1 MCDISVKIENKKF
14 NFRVALVP
22 YKDGKIL
29 VQNSVKDGYLSLVGG
44 RVKLNET
51 TIEAVKRETEE
62 ELGFE
67 LDASKLSLIKVCEN
81 FFTYN
86 DKDFHEILFVYK
98 FNWQECENFNPIKIK
113 DKTDVEADW
122 IDISTLKDANIKP
135 AFMKEFNLG
144 NGFDHIIIK

>member
-1 MCDISVKIENKKF
+1 MCDISVKKENKKF

-67 LDASKLSLIKVCEN
+67 LDASKLSLIKVYLFIN
-81 FFTYN
+81 LTGKN
-86 DKDFHEILFVYK
+86 VKILILLK
-98 FNWQECENFNPIKIK
+98 LKIRQ
-113 DKTDVEADW
+113 
-122 IDISTLKDANIKP
+122 TLKQIGLI
-135 AFMKEFNLG
+135 FLL
-144 NGFDHIIIK
+144 

>member
-98 FNWQECENFNPIKIK
+98 FILNN
-113 DKTDVEADW
+113 
-122 IDISTLKDANIKP
+122 
-135 AFMKEFNLG
+135 AF
-144 NGFDHIIIK
+144 